1 MKRIL
6 LLLATLTA
14 AAGAAAQ
21 ETLLSPDGDLKL
33 TFRLSDTGAP
43 TYALDFRGRPAVL
56 PSGMGLELRGDAPA
70 LEFGAEIRK
79 GGYGAPV
86 SLYDR
91 FEECGV
97 ERSSFDETWQPV
109 WGEESSIRNHYN
121 EMAVTL
127 RQAES
132 GREMI
137 IRFRLYDEGLGFR
150 YEFPEQEQLTYF
162 TIREERTQFAMTGD
176 HTAFWIPGD
185 YDTQE
190 YDYTE
195 SRLSQIRS
203 LMEQAITPNSSQ
215 AMSMILMMFLSP
227 FSPPIASLTRSA
239 AMARSL

>member
-6 LLLATLTA
+6 PLLAALFA
-14 AAGAAAQ
+14 AAGASAQ

-33 TFRLSDTGAP
+33 TFRLSETGAP
-43 TYALDFRGRPAVL
+43 TYALDFRGVPPCCPA
-56 PSGMGLELRGDAPA
+56 PWGSSCAAMHRRWSSEPKS
-70 LEFGAEIRK
+70 K
-79 GGYGAPV
+79 GRLWRPV

-91 FEECGV
+91 FEQTGV
-97 ERSSFDETWQPV
+97 ERSSFDEQWQPV

-132 GREMI
+132 GREMT

-150 YEFPEQEQLTYF
+150 YEFPEQKQLTYF

-195 SRLSQIRS
+195 SRLSEIRS
-203 LMEQAITPNSSQ
+203 HMEQAITPNSSQ
-215 AMSMILMMFLSP
+215 TPSRPRACR
-227 FSPPIASLTRSA
+227 PPCR
-239 AMARSL
+239 

>member
-33 TFRLSDTGAP
+33 TFHLSDTGAP
-43 TYALDFRGRPAVL
+43 TYALDFRGRPAIL

-97 ERSSFDETWQPV
+97 ERSSFDETWQP
-109 WGEESSIRNHYN
+109 
-121 EMAVTL
+121 
-127 RQAES
+127 S
-132 GREMI
+132 G
-137 IRFRLYDEGLGFR
+137 
-150 YEFPEQEQLTYF
+150 
-162 TIREERTQFAMTGD
+162 A
-176 HTAFWIPGD
+176 
-185 YDTQE
+185 
-190 YDYTE
+190 
-195 SRLSQIRS
+195 RS
-203 LMEQAITPNSSQ
+203 P
-215 AMSMILMMFLSP
+215 
-227 FSPPIASLTRSA
+227 RSA
-239 AMARSL
+239 TTTTRWP

>member
-6 LLLATLTA
+6 PLLAALFA
-14 AAGAAAQ
+14 AAGASAQ

-33 TFRLSDTGAP
+33 TFRLSETGAP
-43 TYALDFRGRPAVL
+43 TYALDFRGRAAVL
-56 PSGMGLELRGDAPA
+56 PSAMGLELRGDAPA
-70 LEFGAEIRK
+70 LEFGTEIK
-79 GGYGAPV
+79 K
-86 SLYDR
+86 
-91 FEECGV
+91 
-97 ERSSFDETWQPV
+97 
-109 WGEESSIRNHYN
+109 GEESSIRNHYN

-132 GREMI
+132 GREMT

-150 YEFPEQEQLTYF
+150 YEFPEQKQLTYF

-195 SRLSQIRS
+195 SRLSEIRS
-203 LMEQAITPNSSQ
+203 HMEQAMPET
-215 AMSMILMMFLSP
+215 
-227 FSPPIASLTRSA
+227 LTVV
-239 AMARSL
+239 